1 MLFNY
6 RIKSLGN
13 SVAVEI
19 DYKTYTLVI
28 MLYTSKFVVTR
39 SCNIIC
45 LMVNVLFLII
55 LLFSCFREAL
65 ALLGLLSS

>member
-19 DYKTYTLVI
+19 DYKTYMLVI